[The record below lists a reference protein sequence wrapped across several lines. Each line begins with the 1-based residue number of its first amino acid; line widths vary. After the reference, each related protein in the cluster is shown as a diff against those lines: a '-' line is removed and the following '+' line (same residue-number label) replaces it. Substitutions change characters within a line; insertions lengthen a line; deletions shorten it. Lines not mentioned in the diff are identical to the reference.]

1 MKRLITLAVFLISWT
16 LLAPGT
22 ARAFSFSY
30 LLFTADG
37 AEDGKARG
45 RLVVGES
52 GQIYK
57 SSLIESASLGRFMT
71 HHIWE
76 AGYKLQRYLRRPP
89 QIGARQSYRVYA
101 VGRKLRATSPDG
113 GVAKL
118 GLKRTTLVVDGR
130 DPSDVYLVYQR
141 LGDAGGP
148 VYLSDA
154 GHKVDVTIEAGD
166 PVTRVID
173 GLTFTFD
180 TRVVRLGA
188 TEARLLYDSSGAYVG
203 SEVHG
208 LTALLESLVK
218 TRRAAK
224 AEEEARTPPTA
235 DPEAEDDDVPPEA
248 ADAPPQPPSP

>member
-1 MKRLITLAVFLISWT
+1 MKPLVTLALLLGLIAVA
-16 LLAPGT
+16 APQK
-22 ARAFSFSY
+22 AQAFSFSY

-57 SSLIESASLGRFMT
+57 SSLIESATLGRFMT

-76 AGYKLQRYLRRPP
+76 AGYKLHRYLRRSP

-101 VGRKLRATSPDG
+101 VGRKLRAASSG
-113 GVAKL
+113 AGVSKL
-118 GLKRTTLVVDGR
+118 GLPRTTLVVDGR
-130 DPSDVYLVYQR
+130 DPSDIYLITLR

-148 VYLSDA
+148 VYLSDV
-154 GHKVDVTIEAGD
+154 GQKVDVTVEAGD

-173 GLTFTFD
+173 GLSFTFG

-188 TEARLLYDSSGAYVG
+188 SEARLLYDEGGACVG
-203 SEVHG
+203 AELHG
-208 LTALLESLVK
+208 LTAILESLVK

-224 AEEEARTPPTA
+224 ALEEAEATPS
-235 DPEAEDDDVPPEA
+235 PEAEGEDEDVPPEA